1 MNARARLLL
10 GIAFVTGVATGAA
23 LDAKLVGHKRSRT
36 VTSKVLQTRTVTRDV
51 RPPASAVHPARLPW
65 SLAGG
70 SDAHDLVLGET
81 VAADAQLMDAWYP
94 RAHQVLVQWERGF
107 GDEPPYR
114 EFGLTLWAYEPQRSK
129 GYPWQPVWA
138 LRRSEFRQGAEGLRT
153 RLGDFTG
160 DGHDDLLVFV
170 DTDGTAGCGRYLAV
184 VDRRQA
190 ARTVL
195 QRQLCLDEGEIVLRG
210 HHVVISEGVEHVG
223 PNIHCCYR
231 KTRVTTL
238 AWNGFR
244 LAIVRSRIHRNRPG
258 GWPPR

>member
-1 MNARARLLL
+1 M
-10 GIAFVTGVATGAA
+10 
-23 LDAKLVGHKRSRT
+23 
-36 VTSKVLQTRTVTRDV
+36 TRDV
-51 RPPASAVHPARLPW
+51 RPPASAIHPARLPW

-195 QRQLCLDEGEIVLRG
+195 QRAAAAGDATAAIALGATYDPLVLRKL
-210 HHVVISEGVEHVG
+210 GVLGMGADLDKARSWYQKAERLG
-223 PNIHCCYR
+223 SPEAAR
-231 KTRVTTL
+231 RLELL
-238 AWNGFR
+238 AKR
-244 LAIVRSRIHRNRPG
+244 
-258 GWPPR
+258 